1 MLIATDQLEQRA
13 LSRVSQLRE
22 EARAART
29 LTLAQRR
36 RPFNPQLNLR
46 ALTRRASIS
55 QPSSPR
61 YCRGFR
67 RLF

>member
-22 EARAART
+22 EARTARN

-36 RPFNPQLNLR
+36 PPLNPQVILR
-46 ALTRRASIS
+46 ALARRPASS
-55 QPSSPR
+55 QPSSSR
-61 YCRGFR
+61 YRQIFR
-67 RLF
+67 RLL